1 MDSRD
6 TGKFKSRTI
15 KLLNH
20 IELMKPKL
28 ATKNPEGR
36 PVILPT
42 NLHYLAKREAINR
55 QKTLTAFVS
64 ELVEKE
70 LNRKGQKA

>member
-1 MDSRD
+1 MCFDCAVKA
-6 TGKFKSRTI
+6 TA
-15 KLLNH
+15 
-20 IELMKPKL
+20 KPKP
-28 ATKNPEGR
+28 KPDGR

-42 NLHYLAKREAINR
+42 ALHYLAKREAVMR

>member
-1 MDSRD
+1 V
-6 TGKFKSRTI
+6 KAKI
-15 KLLNH
+15 KTS
-20 IELMKPKL
+20 KPD
-28 ATKNPEGR
+28 GR

-42 NLHYLAKREAINR
+42 ALHYLAKREAITR